1 MINKGD
7 MFMNKQNIYD
17 NDEFFQKYIDI
28 RKLDRSANSL
38 IEIPALL
45 NLLPDVKG
53 KVILDIGCGTGD
65 QCKLYSKMGAKEVL
79 GIDISKNMVDF
90 AKKYNGLENIK
101 YENKAI
107 EDLEISVNQF
117 DIITSSLVFHYIEDF
132 SMLLNKIYALLKK
145 DGYLVFSQENPLVTG
160 HKELSRWI
168 IDDEGKK
175 VAGVVESYSL
185 DGEKEVYWNN
195 NYVKKY
201 HRKFS
206 TLVNQLLRQG
216 FKIEEISEPI
226 ASEEIIKMYPE
237 YYDNNIR
244 PDFILFKVKK

>member
-1 MINKGD
+1 MINKED

-17 NDEFFQKYIDI
+17 NDEFFQKHMDI

-45 NLLPDVKG
+45 NLLPDIND
-53 KVILDIGCGTGD
+53 KVILDIGCGAGD

-79 GIDISKNMVDF
+79 GIDISRNMINL
-90 AKKYNGLENIK
+90 AKKYNSFENIK

-107 EDLEISVNQF
+107 EDLEISTNQF
-117 DIITSSLVFHYIEDF
+117 DIITSSLVFHYIENFDIV
-132 SMLLNKIYALLKK
+132 LDKIYKLLKSG
-145 DGYLVFSQENPLVTG
+145 GYLIFSQENPLVTG
-160 HKELSRWI
+160 HKEHSRWI
-168 IDDEGKK
+168 IDDKGKK
-175 VAGVVESYSL
+175 VAAVVESYSL

-206 TLVNQLLRQG
+206 TLINQIIKQG
-216 FKIEEISEPI
+216 FKIEKISEPI
-226 ASEEIIKMYPE
+226 ANEEIIKMYPE